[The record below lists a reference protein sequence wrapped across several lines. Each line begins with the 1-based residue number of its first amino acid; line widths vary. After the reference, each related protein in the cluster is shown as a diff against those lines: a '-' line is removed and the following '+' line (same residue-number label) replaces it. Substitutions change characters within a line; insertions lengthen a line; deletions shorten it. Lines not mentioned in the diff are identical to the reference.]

1 MIATRGGVREGAKAP
16 EEEKN
21 MKMGN
26 AISSAVMGM
35 ASVAM
40 MAAASTTALSQ
51 EFNLRMQTQYAAETV
66 SGKLAQGFIDN
77 VEKMSGGRVKIEM
90 FWSSAVVATVE
101 GFDAAASG
109 ILDGEMHGG
118 AYQTGKNPAF
128 QFVGDPMGGY
138 DDPYQLYSFYY
149 NGGGKEAAN
158 ALYEKYNMH
167 LVGWWT
173 GGQEAMSSSKPLRGP
188 ADLKDWK
195 FRSPPGLETEI
206 FAELGASPIV
216 MDFTEVFTAL
226 ESGIIDGADASS
238 LANNVGLGL
247 YDIVKHA
254 TFPGFHSMPV
264 DHVTFNLDVWNSFPD
279 DIKAIFE
286 TATQALALQTAMTID
301 IANQEAATKLK
312 AQGVTLYD
320 WSPEDR
326 AEFRAGAQRAWDGW
340 ADKTPE
346 AKALVE
352 AHRAFLR
359 KTGKIK

>member
-1 MIATRGGVREGAKAP
+1 MKIGTLAAGVAAIALMSTGAF
-16 EEEKN
+16 
-21 MKMGN
+21 
-26 AISSAVMGM
+26 
-35 ASVAM
+35 
-40 MAAASTTALSQ
+40 AA

-66 SGKLAQGFIDN
+66 SGKLAQSFIDN
-77 VEKMSGGRVKIEM
+77 MRAMSGGRVEIEM

-101 GFDAAASG
+101 GFDAAATG

-138 DDPYQLYSFYY
+138 DSPWELYSFFYF
-149 NGGGKEAAN
+149 GGGREAAN
-158 ALYEKYNMH
+158 ELYEAHNMH

-173 GGQEAMSSSKPLRGP
+173 GGQESLSSSAPLQGP
-188 ADLKDWK
+188 EALKGWK

-206 FAELGASPIV
+206 FAELGASPVV

-226 ESGIIDGADASS
+226 ETGIIDGADASS

-247 YDIVKHA
+247 YDIVDNA
-254 TFPGFHSMPV
+254 TYPGFHSMPV

-279 DIKAIFE
+279 DIKAMFE
-286 TATQALALQTAMTID
+286 TATQALAFQTAMTINL
-301 IANQEAATKLK
+301 ANEVAAAELRAK
-312 AQGVTLYD
+312 GVNLYD

-340 ADKTPE
+340 AEKTPE

-352 AHRAFLR
+352 AHRSFLR
-359 KTGKIK
+359 QIGKID

>member
-1 MIATRGGVREGAKAP
+1 MKFISLAAVAALSAGLATG
-16 EEEKN
+16 
-21 MKMGN
+21 
-26 AISSAVMGM
+26 
-35 ASVAM
+35 
-40 MAAASTTALSQ
+40 AAAAD
-51 EFNLRMQTQYAAETV
+51 FNLRLQTQYSAESV
-66 SGKLAQGFIDN
+66 SGQLAQEFIDN
-77 VEKMSGGRVKIEM
+77 VERMSGGRVEIEM

-101 GFDAAASG
+101 GFDAAATG

-138 DDPYQLYSFYY
+138 DTPWELYSFYY
-149 NGGGKEAAN
+149 FGGGKEAAN
-158 ALYEKYNMH
+158 ELYEAHNMH

-173 GGQEAMSSSKPLRGP
+173 GGQEAMSSSRPIAGP
-188 ADLKDWK
+188 EDLKDWK

-216 MDFTEVFTAL
+216 IDFTEVFTSL
-226 ESGIIDGADASS
+226 ETGIIDGADASS

-247 YDIVKHA
+247 YDIVGHA
-254 TFPGFHSMPV
+254 TYPGFHSMPV

-279 DIKAIFE
+279 DIKAIIE
-286 TATQALALQTAMTID
+286 TATQALAFKTSMTIH
-301 IANQEAATKLK
+301 IANEEAATMLK
-312 AQGVTLYD
+312 EKGVILYD
-320 WSPEDR
+320 WSAEDR

-359 KTGKIK
+359 RIGKID

>member
-1 MIATRGGVREGAKAP
+1 MKALHIAAGVAV
-16 EEEKN
+16 
-21 MKMGN
+21 
-26 AISSAVMGM
+26 SALL
-35 ASVAM
+35 
-40 MAAASTTALSQ
+40 TTAAPAA
-51 EFNLRMQTQYAAETV
+51 EFNLRMQTQYSAESV
-66 SGKLAQGFIDN
+66 SGQLAQEFIDN
-77 VEKMSGGRVKIEM
+77 VKRMTGGRVEIEM

-101 GFDAAASG
+101 GFDAAATG

-138 DDPYQLYSFYY
+138 DTPWELYSFFY

-158 ALYEKYNMH
+158 ELYNAHNMH

-173 GGQEAMSSSKPLRGP
+173 GGQESMSSSKPIAGP

-216 MDFTEVFTAL
+216 IDFTEVFTSL
-226 ESGIIDGADASS
+226 ETGIIDGADASS

-247 YDIVKHA
+247 YDLVEHA
-254 TFPGFHSMPV
+254 TYPGFHSMPV

-279 DIKAIFE
+279 DIKAIIE
-286 TATQALALQTAMTID
+286 TATQALALQTSMRIS
-301 IANQEAATKLK
+301 IANEAAAADLQAK
-312 AQGVTLYD
+312 GVMLYD
-320 WSPEDR
+320 WSAEDR
-326 AEFRAGAQRAWDGW
+326 ATFRAGAQRAWDGW
-340 ADKTPE
+340 AEKTPE

-359 KTGKIK
+359 RIGKIQ

>member
-1 MIATRGGVREGAKAP
+1 
-16 EEEKN
+16 
-21 MKMGN
+21 MKVLLLAAGT
-26 AISSAVMGM
+26 
-35 ASVAM
+35 
-40 MAAASTTALSQ
+40 AAALVASNAYAAD
-51 EFNLRMQTQYAAETV
+51 FNLRMQTQYGAETV
-66 SGKLAQGFIDN
+66 SGKLAQRFIDN
-77 VEKMSGGRVKIEM
+77 VEAMSGGRVAIEM
-90 FWSSAVVATVE
+90 FWSSSVVATVE

-138 DDPYQLYSFYY
+138 DTPYELYSFFYF
-149 NGGGKEAAN
+149 GGGQEAAN
-158 ALYEKYNMH
+158 ALYEAYNMH

-173 GGQEAMSSSKPLRGP
+173 GGQESLSSSKPLRGP
-188 ADLKDWK
+188 EDLKGWK

-216 MDFTEVFTAL
+216 MDFTEVFTSL
-226 ESGIIDGADASS
+226 ETGIIDGADASS

-247 YDIVKHA
+247 YDLVNHA
-254 TFPGFHSMPV
+254 TYPGFHSMPV

-286 TATQALALQTAMTID
+286 VATQALALQTAMTID
-301 IANQEAATKLK
+301 VANAEAATKLK
-312 AQGVTLYD
+312 QQGVNLYD
-320 WSPEDR
+320 WSAEDR
-326 AEFRAGAQRAWDGW
+326 AAFRAGAQRAWDGW

-352 AHRAFLR
+352 AHRTFLR
-359 KTGKIK
+359 QTGKIE

>member
-1 MIATRGGVREGAKAP
+1 
-16 EEEKN
+16 
-21 MKMGN
+21 MKCLTLAAGT
-26 AISSAVMGM
+26 
-35 ASVAM
+35 
-40 MAAASTTALSQ
+40 AAAAFLATSTYAAD
-51 EFNLRMQTQYAAETV
+51 FNLRMQTQYAAETV
-66 SGKLAQGFIDN
+66 SGKLAQNFMDN
-77 VEKMSGGRVKIEM
+77 VEAMSGGRVKIEM

-109 ILDGEMHGG
+109 VLDGEMHGG

-138 DDPYQLYSFYY
+138 DNPYELYSFFYF
-149 NGGGKEAAN
+149 GGGKEAAN
-158 ALYEKYNMH
+158 ALYEAHNMH

-173 GGQEAMSSSKPLRGP
+173 GGQESLSSSKPLRGP

-216 MDFTEVFTAL
+216 MDFTEVFTSL
-226 ESGIIDGADASS
+226 ETGIIDGADASS

-247 YDIVKHA
+247 YDIVDHA
-254 TFPGFHSMPV
+254 TYPGFHSMPV
-264 DHVTFNLDVWNSFPD
+264 DHVTFNLDVWKSFPD

-286 TATQALALQTAMTID
+286 VATQALALQTAMTIS
-301 IANQEAATKLK
+301 IANEEAATKLRAK
-312 AQGVTLYD
+312 GVTLYD

-340 ADKTPE
+340 AEKTPE
-346 AKALVE
+346 AKSLVE
-352 AHRAFLR
+352 AHRTFLR
-359 KTGKIK
+359 RIGKIN

>member
-1 MIATRGGVREGAKAP
+1 MKVLNFVAGVAVSALLAT
-16 EEEKN
+16 
-21 MKMGN
+21 
-26 AISSAVMGM
+26 SSY
-35 ASVAM
+35 
-40 MAAASTTALSQ
+40 AAD
-51 EFNLRMQTQYAAETV
+51 FNLRMQTQYSAESV
-66 SGKLAQGFIDN
+66 SGQLAQEFIDN
-77 VEKMSGGRVKIEM
+77 VKAMSGGRVEIEM
-90 FWSSAVVATVE
+90 FWSSAVTATVE
-101 GFDAAASG
+101 GFDAAANG

-138 DDPYQLYSFYY
+138 DTPWELYSFFY

-158 ALYEKYNMH
+158 ELYNAHNMH

-173 GGQEAMSSSKPLRGP
+173 GGQEAMSSSRPLAGP
-188 ADLKDWK
+188 EDLKDWK

-216 MDFTEVFTAL
+216 IDFTEVFTSL
-226 ESGIIDGADASS
+226 ETGIIDGADASS

-247 YDIVKHA
+247 YDLVGHA
-254 TFPGFHSMPV
+254 TYPGFHSMPV

-279 DIKAIFE
+279 DIKAILE
-286 TATQALALQTAMTID
+286 VATQALALQTSMRIN
-301 IANQEAATKLK
+301 IANEEAASMLREK
-312 AQGVTLYD
+312 GVVLYD

-340 ADKTPE
+340 AEKTPE

-352 AHRAFLR
+352 AHRKFLR
-359 KTGKIK
+359 SIGKIN